1 MANLKIRQK
10 ELWQVYFDPVSGSEQ
25 SGNRPAVVI
34 SGDTLNKNLDVVIVC
49 PLTSSIHKFE
59 GNVILNPN
67 DENGLKKSSEILVF
81 HIRTISKLRFKR
93 RIGKITENQLNQIKN
108 TLNEILKY

>member
-25 SGNRPAVVI
+25 AGNRPAVVI

-49 PLTSSIHKFE
+49 PLTSSIHEFE
-59 GNVILNPN
+59 GNIILKPN
-67 DENGLKKSSEILVF
+67 GENGLKKSSEILVF
-81 HIRTISKLRFKR
+81 HIRSISKIRFKR
-93 RIGKITENQLNQIKN
+93 KIGKITEYQLNQIKN